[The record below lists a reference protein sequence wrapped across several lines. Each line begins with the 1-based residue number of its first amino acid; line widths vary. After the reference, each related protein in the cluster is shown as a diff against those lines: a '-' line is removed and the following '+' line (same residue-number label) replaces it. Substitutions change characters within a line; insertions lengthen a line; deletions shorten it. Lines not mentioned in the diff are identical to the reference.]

1 MYVLVAQG
9 PLYMR
14 YYKFAVISTLKY
26 DTQVWD
32 ETPYVL
38 RKSKMQQDM
47 IMPTTAY
54 R

>member
-1 MYVLVAQG
+1 M
-9 PLYMR
+9 YMR

-26 DTQVWD
+26 NTQVRD
-32 ETPYVL
+32 EALYVL